1 MTFAIRLGTLLLATL
16 LAIPAIGLADEID
29 AESEVTQV
37 IVYPDRAR
45 VTRSAKVQLS
55 KGSHE
60 ILVAG
65 LPTSIDVSSLRAEGR
80 GTAKVVLGSLDVRHN
95 HGVELRGERARQL
108 LEHIQSLEDADRELA
123 DSDEAARFELDYV
136 RQLQA
141 KATTQLGQETLV
153 RDGRAAEAESIV
165 EALGRRYRQ
174 AQAEIRKVR
183 IERRDLASQ
192 VEAARAEYSQVTA
205 GNTKDDFRVA
215 VAVEVKSAGSFTL
228 KLTYGAHG
236 ASWSPTYDARLYP
249 DEAEVGMTYGAW
261 VRQGSGEDW
270 TGVELLLSTAQPA
283 LGLQAPQLYPWIL
296 SQSAPP
302 PRPGRS
308 RPRASGKSTRAEA
321 SKDADYEDDWGA
333 PAPEEEVYYEAEEQV
348 AQATTAGTTVEF
360 VIPGKATVPGDG
372 TRKRV
377 TIATWTA
384 KDAKIEYLATP
395 ATSAYVFQSATIEN
409 DRDWPLLA
417 GELQAF
423 MTDRYVGRSSIA
435 KVAPGAELRLPFGT
449 EERLAVKRELVSKG
463 SGPKGAFGNKTSIQW
478 EYRFELES
486 FLDRDVTVELRD
498 RLPVSEYTKYV
509 VKLDEDSTTHDEEK
523 DRGILVWKVDVKSK
537 SKAEVK
543 LKYTVAFP
551 ADEWPWGL

>member
-1 MTFAIRLGTLLLATL
+1 MIRSTLTILLALLLA
-16 LAIPAIGLADEID
+16 APALADEIE
-29 AESEVTQV
+29 AESEVSRV

-65 LPTSIDVSSLRAEGR
+65 LPTSIDVTSLRAEGR
-80 GTAKVVLGSLDVRHN
+80 GTAKVVLGSLDVRHD
-95 HGVELRGERARQL
+95 HGVELRGERAQQL
-108 LEHIQSLEDADRELA
+108 LDHIRSLEDADRELA
-123 DSDEAARFELDYV
+123 DADEAARFELDYV
-136 RQLQA
+136 RQLQS
-141 KATTQLGQETLV
+141 KATTQLGAETLA
-153 RDGRAAEAESIV
+153 RDGRASEADALV

-174 AQAEIRKVR
+174 SQAEIRRVR
-183 IERRDLASQ
+183 VERRDLAGQ
-192 VEAARAEYSQVTA
+192 LEAARAEYSQLTA
-205 GNTKDDFRVA
+205 GNSKDDFRVA

-228 KLTYGAHG
+228 ALTYGAHG
-236 ASWSPTYDARLYP
+236 ASWSPSYDARLHP
-249 DEAEVGMTYGAW
+249 DAGEVGMTYGAW

-270 TGVELLLSTAQPA
+270 DGVELVLSTAQPA

-296 SQSAPP
+296 QQSAPP
-302 PRPGRS
+302 PVHRPGRRS
-308 RPRASGKSTRAEA
+308 RSAGAAKAEA
-321 SKDADYEDDWGA
+321 PMEAEYDDWSGDDMD
-333 PAPEEEVYYEAEEQV
+333 EEVYYEAEEQV

-384 KDAKIEYLATP
+384 KDAKLEYLATP
-395 ATSAYVFQSATIEN
+395 ATSAYVFQSATIVN

-423 MTDRYVGRSSIA
+423 MTDRYVGRSSIG
-435 KVAPGAELRLPFGT
+435 KVVPGAELRLPFGV

-478 EYRFELES
+478 EYRFEVES
-486 FLDRDVTVELRD
+486 FLDRAVTVELRD
-498 RLPVSEYTKYV
+498 RIPVSEYTKYI
-509 VKLDEDSTTHDEEK
+509 VKMDDDSTPHDEEK
-523 DRGILVWKVDVKSK
+523 QRGILVWKVELEPKK
-537 SKAEVK
+537 KAEVK

>member
-1 MTFAIRLGTLLLATL
+1 MTHATRLPALLLAIL
-16 LAIPAIGLADEID
+16 LAAPAVVQAAEIEADS
-29 AESEVTQV
+29 AVTQV
-37 IVYPDRAR
+37 VVYPDRAR
-45 VTRSAKVQLS
+45 VTRTAKVQLS

-65 LPTSIDVSSLRAEGR
+65 LPTTIDVSSLRAEGK
-80 GTAKVVLGSLDVRHN
+80 GTAKVILGSLDVRHD
-95 HGVELRGERARQL
+95 HGIELRGERARQL
-108 LEHIQSLEDADRELA
+108 LDHIRSLEDADRELA

-136 RQLQA
+136 RQLQS

-153 RDGRAAEAESIV
+153 RDGRAAEAEAIV

-192 VEAARAEYSQVTA
+192 LEAARAEYSQVTSGA
-205 GNTKDDFRVA
+205 SKDDFRVA
-215 VAVEVKSAGSFTL
+215 VAVEARSAGSFTL
-228 KLTYGAHG
+228 KLTYGVHG
-236 ASWSPTYDARLYP
+236 ASWIPTYDARLYP
-249 DEAEVGMTYGAW
+249 DEAQVGMTYGAW

-270 TGVELLLSTAQPA
+270 DGVELLLSTAQPA
-283 LGLQAPQLYPWIL
+283 LGLQAPQLHPWIL
-296 SQSAPP
+296 QQSAPP
-302 PRPGRS
+302 ARSSRRGRA
-308 RPRASGKSTRAEA
+308 PASAKSAEA
-321 SKDADYEDDWGA
+321 PMEAEYDGWSGADLA
-333 PAPEEEVYYEAEEQV
+333 EEEVYYEAEELQ
-348 AQATTAGTTVEF
+348 AEATTAGTTVEF
-360 VIPGKATVPGDG
+360 VIPGKASIPGDG

-377 TIATWTA
+377 TIANWTA
-384 KDAKIEYLATP
+384 QDAVIAYLATP
-395 ATSAYVFQSATIEN
+395 TTSAYVFQSVTIKN
-409 DRDWPLLA
+409 DRAWPLLP

-435 KVAPGAELRLPFGT
+435 KVAPGAELALPFGV

-486 FLDRDVTVELRD
+486 FLDRAVTVELRD
-498 RLPVSEYTKYV
+498 RIPVSEYSKYV
-509 VKLDEDSTTHDEEK
+509 VKLDDDNTAHDEQK
-523 DRGILVWKVDVKSK
+523 DRSILVWKVELAGKA
-537 SKAEVK
+537 KAEVI